1 MIKTVSDVMF
11 GYDIR
16 RMSSTD
22 STPEVESLLEA
33 VGRSPRSLLMLDFD
47 GTLAPFHIN
56 RREAFPYP
64 GVKRLLQEILEVGKT
79 RVVIVSGRDAT
90 ELIPLL
96 AVEPHPEVW
105 GLHGLQRVKIDGSI
119 EVCKLDELALK
130 GLALADEWLITQQLE
145 SAAEFKAG
153 SIAVHWRGLSLAQAE
168 DIQRRTMHGWTG
180 IAKEFELDLLLFD
193 GGLEIRSKKANKGSA
208 VRVLLSE
215 MDGQTPAAYLGDD
228 STDEDAFQAING
240 FGLSILVRPVWRPT
254 AAQLWLKP
262 PHEVLNLLTRWLR
275 VCQEQDEPTDE
286 ATSTLNA

>member
-1 MIKTVSDVMF
+1 MF
-11 GYDIR
+11 SYHKR
-16 RMSSTD
+16 RMSSRH
-22 STPEVESLLEA
+22 STPEVESLLDA

-64 GVKRLLQEILEVGKT
+64 GVKRLLQEILELGKT

-105 GLHGLQRVKIDGSI
+105 GLHGLQRVKTDGSI
-119 EVCKLDELALK
+119 EVCELDEPALK
-130 GLALADEWLITQQLE
+130 GLALADEWLVTQQLE
-145 SAAEFKAG
+145 NAAEIKGG
-153 SIAVHWRGLSLAQAE
+153 SIAVHWRGLSLAE
-168 DIQRRTMHGWTG
+168 GENIRRRAMRGWTG
-180 IAKEFELDLLLFD
+180 IAKEFDLDLLLFD

-215 MDGQTPAAYLGDD
+215 MDPHTPAAYLGDD
-228 STDEDAFQAING
+228 TTDEDAFQAING

-262 PHEVLNLLTRWLR
+262 PHEVLNLLTRWLH

-286 ATSTLNA
+286 TTATVNA